1 VKRASLTIVSA
12 MAAAAVLAGCGGSSS
27 GTKSDAA
34 AQPAGSG
41 SKAFDQKLFD
51 QLPKD
56 IQESKTISFGALWE
70 TPPAISVDPKDTKKP
85 IGITPDL
92 AAAVSEILG
101 VTPEWQN
108 MQWPAQLP
116 GLQAGNVDVLWGQV
130 SDSKEREESVADIIA
145 WSQSPLALLVAS
157 GNPQKIGKLGDAC
170 GLKVAVPIGSQQ
182 SAAVEG
188 VSGTAC
194 KGKEPIK
201 AVEYPGA
208 QQAIVAL
215 KAGSVDAWFDTGSSI
230 REAADA
236 GGFDVVPLEQDE
248 IGAYMQTI
256 SGVAIAKAQP
266 GLTEAIHGALQ
277 KLAESGEY
285 QDILEKWKVAD
296 NALPVEEIKI
306 NGFTGIKAGEQA

>member
-27 GTKSDAA
+27 DAKTDAA
-34 AQPAGSG
+34 ANPSG
-41 SKAFDQKLFD
+41 SQAFDQKLFD

-70 TPPAISVDPKDTKKP
+70 TPPYISVDPKDTKTP

-92 AAAVSEILG
+92 AAGVSEILG
-101 VTPEWQN
+101 VTPKWQN

-130 SDSKEREESVADIIA
+130 SDTAEREQSVADIIA

-157 GNPQKIGKLGDAC
+157 GNPKDIGKLGDAC
-170 GLKVAVPIGSQQ
+170 GLKVSVPIGSQQ
-182 SAAVEG
+182 SQAVEG
-188 VSGTAC
+188 VSKTAC
-194 KGKEPIK
+194 TDQGKPAIK

-215 KAGSVDAWFDTGSSI
+215 KAGSVDAWFDSRSPVQ
-230 REAADA
+230 EAADK
-236 GGFDVVPLEQDE
+236 GGFDVVTLENAE
-248 IGAYMQTI
+248 IEKYMQTI
-256 SGVAIAKAQP
+256 NGVAIAKDQP
-266 GLTEAIHGALQ
+266 GVTQAIAGALQ
-277 KLAESGEY
+277 KLAKSGEY
-285 QDILEKWKVAD
+285 QDILDKWKCGD
-296 NALPVEEIKI
+296 NALQVEDIKI
-306 NGFTGIKAGEQA
+306 NGYTGIKAGEQA